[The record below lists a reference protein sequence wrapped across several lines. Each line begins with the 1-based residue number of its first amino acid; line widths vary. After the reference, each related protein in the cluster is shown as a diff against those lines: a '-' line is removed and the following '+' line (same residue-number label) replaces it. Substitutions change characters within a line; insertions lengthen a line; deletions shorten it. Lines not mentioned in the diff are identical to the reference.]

1 MSNSKLA
8 ERTISGLHD
17 DIVRSL
23 PKLSY
28 DCPVLDIG
36 CGTGAWLER
45 LANIGFTQLHGIDM
59 NIKQFATEKATC
71 SQANLDFDDL
81 GLENKKFGLITSIEV
96 VEHLENPGRLF
107 YHVAKYLDQN
117 GYFLLT
123 TPNIHSVSCRLK
135 FLATGKLASFDEKG
149 DQTHIYPVLLNCL
162 NRILPRYSFE
172 IIKQWGFP
180 DKGSLIYQPATKLV
194 SDILEFFVPSDIY
207 GDTLCILIKKQG

>member
-1 MSNSKLA
+1 MINTRLR

-17 DIVRSL
+17 DIASSL
-23 PKLSY
+23 PILRH
-28 DCPVLDIG
+28 DTPVLDIG

-45 LANIGFTQLHGIDM
+45 LANIGFNQLHGIDLD
-59 NIKQFATEKATC
+59 IKQFGTQKATC

-81 GLENKKFGLITSIEV
+81 GLGDRKFGLITSIEV
-96 VEHLENPGRLF
+96 IEHLENPGRLF
-107 YHVAKYLDQN
+107 YHVAKHLDKN

-135 FLATGKLASFDEKG
+135 FLTTGKLASFDEKG

-172 IIKQWGFP
+172 IAKQWGFP
-180 DKGSLIYQPATKLV
+180 NQGSFIYRPSTKLL
-194 SDILEFFVPSDIY
+194 SSILEFLVPSETS
-207 GDTLCILIKKQG
+207 GDTLCMVIKHKA